1 MSRTILLRIHGADQ
15 WLAPGA
21 ECAHV
26 ISPQKHATL
35 RRVLTHD
42 VTLVRVQIGRVE
54 VPFKLDGQEGRR
66 RSYRADGLLSLRA
79 QLVATG
85 AALEGHD
92 EIALVAGLDV
102 RLLLRND
109 QEAPAKSRAHL
120 LVEEKS

>member
-1 MSRTILLRIHGADQ
+1 MSRTILLRIHGDDL

-21 ECAHV
+21 ECEHV
-26 ISPQKHATL
+26 ITPQKHATL
-35 RRVLTHD
+35 RRVFVHD

-66 RSYRADGLLSLRA
+66 RSYRCDGLLSLP

-92 EIALVAGLDV
+92 EIALVAGLNV

-109 QEAPAKSRAHL
+109 QEAPAKSRAAL
-120 LVEEKS
+120 LLEEKS